1 MALDQGWFDRA
12 AFRVI
17 HALCGSRREPSEGAN
32 DVAETAYSP
41 GMTTGNT
48 TPWSRPLSGRDP
60 SEAHRASTPLEL
72 FFDLTFVV
80 AIASAA
86 AQLHHGLAEGHWNA
100 LGGYFVAF
108 FGIWWAW
115 MNYSWFA
122 SAYDTNDVLWRVLT
136 LVMMAGVLVLAAGV
150 PRAFNESRFGVLVF
164 GYAIMRTP
172 MVIQWLRVARDHPA
186 RARTARAYAIGTGV
200 LQLAWMGWALVLG
213 QAGGSVTLL
222 VLIVL
227 EVLVPPIAERNGA
240 TPWHPEHM
248 VERYSLM
255 TIIVLGEVLL
265 STTGA
270 ITVVLDESSL
280 SGQLVMTVIGGLL
293 IVFCLWWFYFK
304 HSHAERMEEEGEH
317 STFVWAYGHYL
328 LYAAI
333 AAVGAALGVC
343 IDVIEEVAHVSSRSA
358 ALTLGVPVAAYV
370 LLVGYLQ
377 ARDVQSL
384 QSVTR
389 AGATAGLVLAVC
401 LAGLPVGLTVLLVGV
416 VLALALAVY
425 LTSERAGLAR

>member
-1 MALDQGWFDRA
+1 
-12 AFRVI
+12 
-17 HALCGSRREPSEGAN
+17 
-32 DVAETAYSP
+32 
-41 GMTTGNT
+41 
-48 TPWSRPLSGRDP
+48 
-60 SEAHRASTPLEL
+60 
-72 FFDLTFVV
+72 
-80 AIASAA
+80 
-86 AQLHHGLAEGHWNA
+86 
-100 LGGYFVAF
+100 
-108 FGIWWAW
+108 
-115 MNYSWFA
+115 MNFTWFA
-122 SAYDTNDVLWRVLT
+122 SAYDTNDVLWRT
-136 LVMMAGVLVLAAGV
+136 LAMVMMAGVLVLAAGV
-150 PRAFNESRFGVLVF
+150 PRAFNEGQFGVLVL

-172 MVIQWLRVARDHPA
+172 MIVQWLRVARDDPS
-186 RARTARAYAIGTGV
+186 RRETARAYAVGIGV
-200 LQLAWMGWALVLG
+200 LEIAWLTWGLVVG
-213 QAGGSVTLL
+213 QAGGYAVLLTL
-222 VLIVL
+222 IAL
-227 EVLVPPIAERNGA
+227 EVLVPIVAERRGG

-343 IDVIEEVAHVSSRSA
+343 IDVIEQVAHVSGRSA